1 MSDTAAAAMILCNI
15 MEEEKN
21 KKEGKK
27 SQRDSMW
34 RRAKYNSPGI
44 KQTSTFYFI
53 LGILS
58 VVAFVIILA
67 SFWGEIPIWL
77 MLLSFLLMLP
87 IIIGCITLG
96 YNERRREK
104 LRKKAKEYGL
114 KHDIPIDILHP

>member
-1 MSDTAAAAMILCNI
+1 MSNTSLNALSYSIVKDSM
-15 MEEEKN
+15 KN
-21 KKEGKK
+21 KGKRF
-27 SQRDSMW
+27 QRDSKW

-58 VVAFVIILA
+58 VVAFVIILY
-67 SFWGEIPIWL
+67 SFLGEIPIWL